1 VKIGD
6 LVMLAGAKFPS
17 STPHHVKCGTGVI
30 TGAWKNYATVWW
42 PKIERSRTMAVNL
55 LEIVSESR

>member
-1 VKIGD
+1 MKVGD
-6 LVMLAGAKFPS
+6 LVTLAGAKFPS
-17 STPHHVKCGTGVI
+17 STPHHAKYGTGVI
-30 TGAWKNYATVWW
+30 TEVWFGHAAVWW

>member
-17 STPHHVKCGTGVI
+17 STPHHAKCGTGVI
-30 TGAWKNYATVWW
+30 TMVRRGYATVWW
-42 PKIERSRTMAVNL
+42 PKIERSRTMAVDL